1 MNLDLNKPLPKAGI
15 FYLFVALPIFIACIM
30 AVTATLIT
38 RLLGSD
44 FLSGNLIAVALFFF
58 LAGNGL
64 RALLGCVDW
73 FEARKKNH
81 G

>member
-15 FYLFVALPIFIACIM
+15 FYLFVVLPIFIACIM
-30 AVTATLIT
+30 AIAATLIT
-38 RLLGSD
+38 RSMGSD

-64 RALLGCVDW
+64 RAILSCIDW
-73 FEARKKNH
+73 LEARKSKH